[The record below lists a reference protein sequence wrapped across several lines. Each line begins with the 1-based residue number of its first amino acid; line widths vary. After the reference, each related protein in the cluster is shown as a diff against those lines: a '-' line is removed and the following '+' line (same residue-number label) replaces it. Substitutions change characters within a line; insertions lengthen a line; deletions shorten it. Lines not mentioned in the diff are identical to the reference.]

1 MDAYSLSP
9 STKYHLDDNRFQS
22 NSHAVF
28 THVHAGQENAI
39 LTFMFSNLLI

>member
-28 THVHAGQENAI
+28 THVHAGQEKQI
-39 LTFMFSNLLI
+39 DTFIFM